1 MAVTICY
8 FIIYIFEACIIWQYC
23 KNLFSPKYTI
33 QREIAALFLSYS
45 ILFVCSLYESFWINF
60 FMFLI
65 INSLYVFLMYSVKWL
80 TAFFH
85 SFLVT
90 MIMVLSELGFFS
102 ILSYF
107 VSDFYDNA
115 TYFRNV
121 ILLTVPSK
129 ILYFLILQS
138 VSLFIKKRK
147 TRELSSDQSTLFL
160 VIFPFLSGFIALV
173 LATIC
178 MNVQIQLSLYLDIMI
193 AISIILLLALNIFL
207 AWFHTS
213 IQEKNQEFLEM
224 QLHLQKEHDTVRY
237 FDALQKQDEKQKIL
251 IHDIRKHLLSI
262 AQLNERKETQKIASY
277 IDQIVQSSY
286 LKSSVRSCDNDLLNT
301 ILYRFKEQYEESGIS
316 FITNIQ
322 SGCVDFLS
330 EYDMTTLFCNLLENA
345 LDATKNT
352 TDAFIELNVT
362 AHDNNEYIISMI
374 NSCQKDPFAKQ
385 GSHLISKK
393 KNKRLHGYG
402 MISIQHTIDKYD
414 GNSNLYFDEQDSTF
428 HTIIILK
435 EEKTES

>member
-8 FIIYIFEACIIWQYC
+8 IIIYILEACILWQYC
-23 KNLFSPKYTI
+23 KNLFSSKYTI
-33 QREIAALFLSYS
+33 QREIPALLFSYS
-45 ILFVCSLYESFWINF
+45 ILFFCSLYENFWINF

-65 INSLYVFLMYSVKWL
+65 INFLYIFFMYYLKWL

-85 SFLVT
+85 SFLIT

-102 ILSYF
+102 LLSYF
-107 VSDFYDNA
+107 VADFYDNG

-121 ILLTVPSK
+121 IILSVPSK

-138 VSLFIKKRK
+138 ISLFIKKRK

-160 VIFPFLSGFIALV
+160 VVFPFISGFIALV

-178 MNVQIQLSLYLDIMI
+178 MNIPLSLFLDIMI
-193 AISIILLLALNIFL
+193 TISVILLLAINIFL

-213 IQEKNQEFLEM
+213 IQEKNQKFLEM
-224 QLHLQKEHDTVRY
+224 QIHLQKEYDTIRY

-262 AQLNERKETQKIASY
+262 AELNEKKETHKIASY
-277 IDQIVQSSY
+277 INQIIQSSS
-286 LKSSVRSCDNDLLNT
+286 LKYSVQSCDNDLLNT
-301 ILYRFKEQYEESGIS
+301 ILFRFKQQYEESGIS
-316 FITNIQ
+316 FITSIQ

-330 EYDMTTLFCNLLENA
+330 EYDITTLFCNLLENA
-345 LDATKNT
+345 LDATKNM
-352 TDAFIELNVT
+352 TDSFIELSVT
-362 AHDNNEYIISMI
+362 AHDSNEFIISMI
-374 NSCQKDPFAKQ
+374 NSCQKDPFSNQ
-385 GSHLISKK
+385 GSHLISTK
-393 KNKRLHGYG
+393 KNKWRHGYG
-402 MISIQHTIDKYD
+402 MISIQHVIDKYAGD
-414 GNSNLYFDEQDSTF
+414 FQLYFDAQDSTF

-435 EEKTES
+435 EKKTET